1 MKIINLLIVL
11 CLCACNT
18 NKEKVEP
25 VDNFTDSI
33 SLEPCATIFLQPY
46 EDFSQKEVEIV
57 GNKVLKKLNKLYYGY
72 WSIKVL
78 PSRPLPIKAYYKPR
92 HRYLANVLL
101 KDLPNRSSPIYII

>member
-46 EDFSQKEVEIV
+46 EDFS
-57 GNKVLKKLNKLYYGY
+57 N
-72 WSIKVL
+72 
-78 PSRPLPIKAYYKPR
+78 
-92 HRYLANVLL
+92 
-101 KDLPNRSSPIYII
+101 D

>member
-33 SLEPCATIFLQPY
+33 SLEPCATIFYSHMKTL
-46 EDFSQKEVEIV
+46 V
-57 GNKVLKKLNKLYYGY
+57 KKK
-72 WSIKVL
+72 
-78 PSRPLPIKAYYKPR
+78 
-92 HRYLANVLL
+92 
-101 KDLPNRSSPIYII
+101 

>member
-11 CLCACNT
+11 LCLGAYNT

-46 EDFSQKEVEIV
+46 DDFWQK
-57 GNKVLKKLNKLYYGY
+57 YD
-72 WSIKVL
+72 SIKLFEQTRRVY
-78 PSRPLPIKAYYKPR
+78 RIKDIFLEKT
-92 HRYLANVLL
+92 
-101 KDLPNRSSPIYII
+101 